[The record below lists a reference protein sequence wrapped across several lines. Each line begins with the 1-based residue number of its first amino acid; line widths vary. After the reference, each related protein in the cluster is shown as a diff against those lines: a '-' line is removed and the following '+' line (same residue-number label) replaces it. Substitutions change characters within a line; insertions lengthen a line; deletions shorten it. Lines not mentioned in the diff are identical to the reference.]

1 MKELKATDKV
11 TQKMTHD
18 GAVTENLAT
27 GEVTNIS
34 SRDPEVDLSASSEEP
49 AGAAVDLA
57 ARATERREAHAAKKQ
72 AKADDTAVREGSAAR
87 RRPSSRLQFTG
98 EERADPALQ
107 KYIRRSD
114 KAADKLDAAKA
125 AIPTKKVIRTERVY
139 GDPAKSKDFVG
150 RGGVTERA
158 DFSGTAAE
166 GAKRSL
172 RRRDEAAGKGKTR
185 LRFEEVEKKPNG
197 KLHHNPLSRPV
208 QELKATAHSKIR
220 QVEHEN
226 VGVEAG
232 HKGELLA
239 ERGVS
244 YTGSKVRAAVRH
256 HKTKP
261 WRDAAKAEQASIKA
275 NAEYLYQKALHD
287 DPALAASN
295 PVSRYL
301 QKKRI
306 QRNYAKEIR
315 NTERTAKNT
324 AQTAKSAAQ
333 RAKEAV
339 KETAVFV
346 KSHWKVILIVVAIAA
361 IVLLLIGGIS
371 SCTMMLGSGAGTVFS
386 TSYLSEDA
394 DMYAAE
400 NAYLAMEAELQYE
413 LDNYETLNPGYDEYR
428 YDLDDIGH
436 DPYVLISIL
445 STLHE
450 GVFTIDQVQDDLAM
464 LFEKQYILTETVETE
479 TRYRTET
486 RTGTRTVTDPETG
499 ETTTEEYEYEVQVA
513 YTYYICNVKLEN
525 FDLSHVPVYIMDEE
539 TLSMYAAYMSTLGN
553 REDLF
558 PDSSYVEKYTGE
570 LVLYDIPASALED
583 ETFAALI
590 AEAEK
595 YIGYPY
601 VWGGSNPSTSF
612 DCSGFVSWVLTES
625 GVCNT
630 GRLGAQG
637 LYNICTP
644 VSSANARPGDLIFFT
659 GTYDTPGVSHV
670 GIYVGGG
677 KMLHCGDPIQYADIN
692 TSYWQSHFYAFGRP
706 PYN

>member
-34 SRDPEVDLSASSEEP
+34 SRQPEADLSASSEES
-49 AGAAVDLA
+49 AGTAFDLA
-57 ARATERREAHAAKKQ
+57 ARVSEAHISHTERKE
-72 AKADDTAVREGSAAR
+72 AKADREAVKEGSAAR
-87 RRPSSRLQFTG
+87 RRPSSRLQFTD
-98 EERADPALQ
+98 EERADPALK
-107 KYIRRSD
+107 KYIERSD
-114 KAADKLDAAKA
+114 KAADKLDRAKA
-125 AIPTKKVIRTERVY
+125 ALPTKKV
-139 GDPAKSKDFVG
+139 
-150 RGGVTERA
+150 
-158 DFSGTAAE
+158 
-166 GAKRSL
+166 L
-172 RRRDEAAGKGKTR
+172 RRERTFDEAAGKGKTR
-185 LRFEEVEKKPNG
+185 LHFEEVEKKPNG

-208 QELKATAHSKIR
+208 QELSATAHSKIR

-232 HKGELLA
+232 HKGEVLA

-244 YTGSKVRAAVRH
+244 YAGSRVKTAYRH

-261 WRDAAKAEQASIKA
+261 WRDAAKAEQASVKA

-287 DPALAASN
+287 DPSLAAAN
-295 PVSRYL
+295 PVSRFM
-301 QKKRI
+301 QKQRI
-306 QRNYAKEIR
+306 KRNYAKEVR
-315 NTERTAKNT
+315 QAGQNTKKA
-324 AQTAKSAAQ
+324 AATAKSAAI
-333 RAKEAV
+333 RAKEAA
-339 KETAVFV
+339 KKAAVFV
-346 KSHWKVILIVVAIAA
+346 KSNWKVILIVVAIAA
-361 IVLLLIGGIS
+361 VVFLLLGGIS

-386 TSYLSEDA
+386 SSYLSEDA
-394 DMYAAE
+394 DIHGAE
-400 NAYLAMEAELQYE
+400 NAYLVMEAELQNK

-428 YDLDDIGH
+428 YDLDDIEH

-445 STLHE
+445 SALHE
-450 GVFTIDQVQDDLAM
+450 GTFTIDQVQDDLAM
-464 LFEKQYILTETVETE
+464 LFEKQYILTETTQTE

-499 ETTTEEYEYEVQVA
+499 ETTTEEYEYEVQVP
-513 YTYYICNVKLEN
+513 YTYYIRNVKLEN
-525 FDLSHVPVYIMDEE
+525 FNLSHVPVYIMGED
-539 TLSMYAAYMSTLGN
+539 TLSMYATYMSTLGN

-558 PDSSYVEKYTGE
+558 PSSSYVEKYTTPPAT
-570 LVLYDIPASALED
+570 YDIPASALED
-583 ETFAALI
+583 ETFAAFI
-590 AEAEK
+590 TEAEK

-601 VWGGSNPSTSF
+601 VWGGSNPNTSF
-612 DCSGFVSWVLTES
+612 DCSGFVSWALTES

-637 LYNICTP
+637 LYNISTP
-644 VSSANARPGDLIFFT
+644 VSSANARPGDLIFFV
-659 GTYDTPGVSHV
+659 GTYDTPGISHV

-692 TSYWQSHFYAFGRP
+692 TSYWQSHFYAFARP